1 MLAIPSSMRLYFDV
15 LLSCCIIREVKIDK
29 EMVMFSLTRLD
40 SKPSHPASVT
50 AWSISLYIGIIRLVR
65 AQNLPI
71 GVRNVSFLGI
81 FAYVLNE

>member
-1 MLAIPSSMRLYFDV
+1 
-15 LLSCCIIREVKIDK
+15 
-29 EMVMFSLTRLD
+29 MFSLTRLD
-40 SKPSHPASVT
+40 SKPSHPASST